1 MKTRRI
7 ATQGRP
13 DYHTL
18 DGPFRGPIRRTAA
31 NLATRSVLFCSVLF
45 CPVHTLGC
53 HTWTARFS
61 QKTHAEPP
69 HTDGPNLK
77 RFIQVPHSQI
87 PNSIPVNSI
96 SCIKS
101 SYHAILHKFKRLF
114 DIHNMQFIHQ
124 IKKKDYLPQSMH
136 FFVLF
141 VKRPGTRTCCRV
153 AVHCCLYVSSYFD
166 TWI

>member
-1 MKTRRI
+1 MPVHENPANRHARTTRLSHSRWAI
-7 ATQGRP
+7 SGTHPAN
-13 DYHTL
+13 
-18 DGPFRGPIRRTAA
+18 RREFGDP
-31 NLATRSVLFCSVLF
+31 FCSVLF

-61 QKTHAEPP
+61 KTHAEPP

-87 PNSIPVNSI
+87 HNSIPINSI

-141 VKRPGTRTCCRV
+141 VKRPGTRTCYCSVVRYRFFV
-153 AVHCCLYVSSYFD
+153 TLYFRIQ
-166 TWI
+166 T

>member
-1 MKTRRI
+1 MPVHENPANRHARTTRLSHSRWAI
-7 ATQGRP
+7 SGTHPANRREFG
-13 DYHTL
+13 D
-18 DGPFRGPIRRTAA
+18 PFC
-31 NLATRSVLFCSVLF
+31 SVLFCSVLS
-45 CPVHTLGC
+45 CSHTGLP
-53 HTWTARFS
+53 HMDSPLFK
-61 QKTHAEPP
+61 KTHAEPP

-87 PNSIPVNSI
+87 HNSIPINSI

-141 VKRPGTRTCCRV
+141 VKRPGTRT
-153 AVHCCLYVSSYFD
+153 
-166 TWI
+166 

>member
-1 MKTRRI
+1 METRRI

-31 NLATRSVLFCSVLF
+31 NFGDPFCSVLF
-45 CPVHTLGC
+45 CSGHTLGC

-61 QKTHAEPP
+61 KTHAEPP

-77 RFIQVPHSQI
+77 QFIQVPHSQI
-87 PNSIPVNSI
+87 HNSIPVNSI

-124 IKKKDYLPQSMH
+124 IKKKGLLTSIHAFLYYL
-136 FFVLF
+136 
-141 VKRPGTRTCCRV
+141 
-153 AVHCCLYVSSYFD
+153 
-166 TWI
+166 